1 MSRYG
6 SERCPSI
13 ALISRSPLAIDIGDA
28 VLQVQDYSFK
38 VVKVRRSDVG
48 PAS

>member
-1 MSRYG
+1 LPAMRRLRS
-6 SERCPSI
+6 
-13 ALISRSPLAIDIGDA
+13 ISRSPLVIAIGDA
-28 VLQVQDYSFK
+28 VPAGDYSFK

>member
-1 MSRYG
+1 MRRSR
-6 SERCPSI
+6 S
-13 ALISRSPLAIDIGDA
+13 ISRSPLVIAIGDA

-48 PAS
+48 LAS

>member
-1 MSRYG
+1 MRRSR
-6 SERCPSI
+6 S
-13 ALISRSPLAIDIGDA
+13 ISRSPLVIAIGDA